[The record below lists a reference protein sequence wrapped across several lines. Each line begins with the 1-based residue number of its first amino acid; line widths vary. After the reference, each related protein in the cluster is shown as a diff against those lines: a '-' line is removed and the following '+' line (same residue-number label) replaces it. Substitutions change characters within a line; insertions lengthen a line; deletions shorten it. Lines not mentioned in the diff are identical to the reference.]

1 MSERVVIV
9 GPGRMGLAL
18 GTALRRA
25 EAVEALTYFGRGME
39 PPPHPIFEDPT
50 TGAAY
55 QRGPNI
61 VPDGTT
67 LLLLAVPDRTIAEVA
82 YEYSGTGSAPRGC
95 AALHLSGA
103 LSVDSLEPL
112 HHAGYAVG
120 SLHPLQAVADPWH
133 SGDRLS
139 GAAFAIS
146 GEPAAVAAARRLAR
160 ALNGRALVIPPG
172 LRVTYHAAAVLA
184 SNALVTLA
192 AAAART
198 LAAAG
203 VPHEDAL
210 PALLPLM
217 RGTLDN
223 LEHLGIPAAL
233 TGPIARGDVDTVRMH
248 LARLS
253 EGDRAL
259 YSALGRET
267 LAMARSAGL
276 DPARADELASLLEG

>member
-1 MSERVVIV
+1 
-9 GPGRMGLAL
+9 MGLAL
-18 GTALRRA
+18 GMALRGA
-25 EAVEALTYFGRGME
+25 SAVESLTYFGRGIE
-39 PPPHPIFEDPT
+39 PPPHPIFEEAT
-50 TGAAY
+50 TGAGY

-67 LLLLAVPDRTIAEVA
+67 MLLLAVPDRAIAEVA
-82 YEYSGTGSAPRGC
+82 YEYSGTGASPGGC

-103 LSVDSLEPL
+103 LSVDALEPL
-112 HHAGYAVG
+112 HHVGYAVG
-120 SLHPLQAVADPWH
+120 SLHPLQTVADPWH
-133 SGDRLS
+133 SGDRFTGS
-139 GAAFAIS
+139 AFAVS
-146 GEPAAVAAARRLAR
+146 GEPAAVSAGRRLAN
-160 ALNGRALVIPPG
+160 ALHGRALVIPPSM
-172 LRVTYHAAAVLA
+172 RVTYHAAAVLA

-203 VPHEDAL
+203 VPPDEAL

-267 LAMARSAGL
+267 LAIARAAGL
-276 DPARADELASLLEG
+276 EPARADELARLLEG